1 MIYHYTQ
8 CISQPSSE
16 KLLLQK
22 MVIIK
27 IIKGLTIGQF
37 AENKASQSS
46 VLNGTSIL
54 RLFLPRLRCLC
65 WRKGWK
71 IVRTKGGGWWQ
82 GQLNTWTYSDWEY
95 LYKICVSSRQ
105 TKIQWGGG
113 EGHKVPPQAAELLA
127 LMIWERDSLFSLQVQ
142 PLGDSVENIW
152 AAEMDFMGNK
162 RRARSV

>member
-27 IIKGLTIGQF
+27 IIKELTIGQF

-54 RLFLPRLRCLC
+54 HLLLPRLGCLC

-71 IVRTKGGGWWQ
+71 IVRTKGGG
-82 GQLNTWTYSDWEY
+82 
-95 LYKICVSSRQ
+95 
-105 TKIQWGGG
+105 
-113 EGHKVPPQAAELLA
+113 
-127 LMIWERDSLFSLQVQ
+127 
-142 PLGDSVENIW
+142 
-152 AAEMDFMGNK
+152 
-162 RRARSV
+162 